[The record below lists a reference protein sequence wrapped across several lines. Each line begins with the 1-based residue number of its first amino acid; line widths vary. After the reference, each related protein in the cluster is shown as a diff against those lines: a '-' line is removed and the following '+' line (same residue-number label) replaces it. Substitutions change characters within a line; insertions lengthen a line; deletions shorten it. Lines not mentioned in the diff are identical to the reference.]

1 MCQSIHSAVT
11 DLLFPK
17 KKDDTPQLPTFEGDS
32 DEVIFLSIPIQKFFL
47 FILLYI
53 DEEYVNMETQGQE
66 IIPEVAMPIKVSW
79 TIILSSQT
87 KKFKWATTY
96 FHYMDQKYQR
106 NVRKNSEKK
115 IFLPY

>member
-66 IIPEVAMPIKVSW
+66 IIPEFHSIIEKVQKNAVNIVAQV
-79 TIILSSQT
+79 
-87 KKFKWATTY
+87 
-96 FHYMDQKYQR
+96 
-106 NVRKNSEKK
+106 
-115 IFLPY
+115 